1 MQILQRAKSRQG
13 SEEEREREGCQMKM
27 LDMQKLKVKGKHF
40 VYPPALTT
48 LSPTHTYI
56 QARRLSQKVPD
67 KMQSAAVS
75 GEETE
80 REKLKATGLT
90 LWRVAAWVCL
100 HQGQWQGGGRRGG
113 SS

>member
-1 MQILQRAKSRQG
+1 MFTLP
-13 SEEEREREGCQMKM
+13 
-27 LDMQKLKVKGKHF
+27 LLPL
-40 VYPPALTT
+40 PPPHHTY
-48 LSPTHTYI
+48 THT

-100 HQGQWQGGGRRGG
+100 PLVQRQGGGGG
-113 SS
+113 

>member
-13 SEEEREREGCQMKM
+13 SEKTDREREREGCQMKM

-40 VYPPALTT
+40 VYPPPPYTN
-48 LSPTHTYI
+48 TYT
-56 QARRLSQKVPD
+56 QTRRLSQKVPD

-80 REKLKATGLT
+80 REKL
-90 LWRVAAWVCL
+90 
-100 HQGQWQGGGRRGG
+100 
-113 SS
+113 

>member
-1 MQILQRAKSRQG
+1 
-13 SEEEREREGCQMKM
+13 MKM

-48 LSPTHTYI
+48 PPSPSHIHTHT

-80 REKLKATGLT
+80 REKTEGDWFDSLP
-90 LWRVAAWVCL
+90 
-100 HQGQWQGGGRRGG
+100 RRCVGVSAPGAQAGG
-113 SS
+113 SRGK

>member
-1 MQILQRAKSRQG
+1 
-13 SEEEREREGCQMKM
+13 MKM

-40 VYPPALTT
+40 VYPLTIP
-48 LSPTHTYI
+48 LPPPPTHT

-80 REKLKATGLT
+80 REKTEGDWFDSLARRCVGVSAPGT
-90 LWRVAAWVCL
+90 LA
-100 HQGQWQGGGRRGG
+100 GGRGG